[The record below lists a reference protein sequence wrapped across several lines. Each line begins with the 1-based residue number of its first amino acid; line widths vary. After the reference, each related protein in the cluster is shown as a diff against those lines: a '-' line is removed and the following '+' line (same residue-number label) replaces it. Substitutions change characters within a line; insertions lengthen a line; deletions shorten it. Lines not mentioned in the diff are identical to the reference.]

1 MGSGHHGHHS
11 SGFNLSRWA
20 IQNASLTRY
29 LMIAL
34 LFLGIGSYFQLG
46 QDEDPPFAF
55 RAMVVRTFWPG
66 ATATQVAD
74 QVTNKIERTLQ
85 EVPSIDK
92 IRSFSHPGESMVI
105 FFAKDSTPAKDIPN
119 LFYTVRKK
127 IGDSKSYLPMGIQ
140 GPYFD
145 DDFGDTYGVIYAM
158 SAKGYSPSEIR
169 DFTTDVRQRLLKVKD
184 VGKVN
189 VYGLQDEQV
198 YIELSRKKMAQYAL
212 SPAVVAQQLNQQ
224 NAIENGGNLETS
236 SFSMPIRVGG
246 PFENLADIK
255 AMPLRT
261 PSGASIR
268 LGDVAEVRRDIINPA
283 QSKVRFQ
290 GEELVA
296 LGISMARGGDIVELG
311 KALTKASQ
319 AIEKD
324 LPAGVTL
331 SLIQNQPK
339 VVAGSVREFLMT
351 LLEALIIVLA
361 VSLLALGLHRHPWR
375 IDPRPGLVVAISIP
389 LVMAVTFLIMH
400 LSGVG
405 LHKISLGSLIIAL
418 GLLVDDAIIVVEM
431 MVRKL
436 EEGYDRMKAVTAAYE
451 LTAMPMLTGTLI
463 TAVGFLPIGIAKSAV
478 GEYTFAIFAV
488 TAAALIISWFV
499 SVLFVPYL
507 GFLLLKK
514 PTHATPEGAEQEHFD
529 TPFYQRFKTVVAWC
543 IDHRKKAIMATIAS
557 FILGIVGMSQVQQQ
571 FFPDSSRPEILVD
584 IFLAEGA
591 SFEATESAAKKI
603 EAKIL
608 EQKGIESVTLWIGN
622 GAPRFF
628 LPLDIIFPRS
638 NAAQAVIIAQPTHR
652 DRLNK
657 ELPRLLEDAAPEAR
671 LRVKLLPN
679 GPPVTYPVEFRVT
692 GDDPI
697 RLRVEA
703 NRFLEVMRQ
712 SDLVYGVKD
721 NWNEHQ
727 PVAKIEVDSAKAREL
742 GVPPQVIAQTL
753 SSHFG
758 GVTVGQYREGDL
770 LAPIVLRLPR
780 TERDQVNDL
789 NETMLTTVSGQT
801 IPLGRIAKVNVVWEP
816 ATIWREN
823 REYAITLQAD
833 VMPGIQGPTATEQLF
848 KEFKSLIGQL
858 PPGYKVDIGG
868 SVEESSRG
876 QESINAGIPVMLFIT
891 FTLLVIQLK
900 SSSRAFLVVLTAPL
914 GISGVALTLLLFNR
928 PFGFVALLGFIALLG
943 MIMRNSVILIDQIE
957 QGRASGMPA
966 REAIIHACVTRY
978 RPIILTAAAA
988 ILAMIPLS
996 RSVFWGPMAIAI
1008 MGGLLVATAL
1018 TLLALP
1024 AMYAAWFKIDKNTV

>member
-1 MGSGHHGHHS
+1 MSAGHQSG
-11 SGFNLSRWA
+11 GFNLSRWA

-34 LFLGIGSYFQLG
+34 LFLGVGSYFQLG

-119 LFYTVRKK
+119 IFYTVRKK
-127 IGDSKSYLPMGIQ
+127 IGDSKSYLPIGVQ

-158 SAKGYSPSEIR
+158 SAKGYSPGEVR
-169 DFTTDVRQRLLKVKD
+169 DFTTNVRQRLLQVKD

-311 KALTKASQ
+311 KALTKASL

-400 LSGVG
+400 LAGVG

-507 GFLLLKK
+507 GYLLLKK
-514 PTHATPEGAEQEHFD
+514 PAHATPEGAEQEHFD

-557 FILGIVGMSQVQQQ
+557 FVLGIVGMSQVQQQ

-584 IFLAEGA
+584 IFLTEGA
-591 SFEATESAAKKI
+591 SFEATERAAKKI

-608 EQKGIESVTLWIGN
+608 EQKGIESVTMWIGN

-638 NAAQAVIIAQPTHR
+638 NAAQAVIIAKPSDR
-652 DRLNK
+652 DRLNQ

-712 SDLVYGVKD
+712 SNLIYGVKD

-727 PVAKIEVDSAKAREL
+727 PVAKIEVDAAKAREL

-758 GVTVGQYREGDL
+758 GVTIGQYREGDL

-780 TERDQVNDL
+780 SERDQVSDL
-789 NETMLTTVSGQT
+789 TETLLTTVSGQS

-833 VMPGIQGPTATEQLF
+833 VMPGIQGPTATAELF
-848 KEFKSLIGQL
+848 KEFQSLMAQL
-858 PPGYKVDIGG
+858 PPGYQVAIGR

-876 QESINAGIPVMLFIT
+876 QDSINAGIPVMLFIT
-891 FTLLVIQLK
+891 FTLLVIQLR

-914 GISGVALTLLLFNR
+914 GISGVALTLLLFNK

-957 QGRASGMPA
+957 QGRAGGMPA

>member
-1 MGSGHHGHHS
+1 MS
-11 SGFNLSRWA
+11 SDRSHRFNLSRWA
-20 IQNASLTRY
+20 IENAAITRY

-34 LFLGIGSYFQLG
+34 MVLGIGAYFQLG
-46 QDEDPPFAF
+46 QDEDPPFTF

-66 ATATQVAD
+66 ATAVQVAD

-85 EVPSIDK
+85 EVPNIDK
-92 IRSFSHPGESMVI
+92 IRSFSHPGESMII
-105 FFAKDSTPAKDIPN
+105 FFVKDSTHSRDIPQ

-127 IGDSKSYLPMGIQ
+127 VADSKSYLPIGIN

-158 SAKGYSPSEIR
+158 SAKGYSPAEVR
-169 DFTTDVRQRLLKVKD
+169 DFTTYVRQKLLQVKD

-189 VYGLQDEQV
+189 IYGLQEEQV
-198 YIELSRKKMAQYAL
+198 YIELSRKKMAQYSLA
-212 SPAVVAQQLNQQ
+212 PATVAQQLHQQ
-224 NAIENGGNLETS
+224 NAIEAGGNLETK

-246 PFENLADIK
+246 PFENVADIK
-255 AMPLRT
+255 AMPLRS

-268 LGDVAEVRRDIINPA
+268 LGEIAEVRRAIIDPA

-296 LGISMARGGDIVELG
+296 LGISMARGGDIVQLG
-311 KALTKASQ
+311 KTLEESAKL
-319 AIEKD
+319 IEKD

-331 SLIQNQPK
+331 SLIQDQPK

-351 LLEALIIVLA
+351 LVEALIIVLI

-389 LVMAVTFLIMH
+389 LVMSVTFLVMH
-400 LSGVG
+400 LAGVG

-436 EEGYDRMKAVTAAYE
+436 EEGYDSVKAVTAAYQ

-507 GFLLLKK
+507 GFLFLKK
-514 PTHATPEGAEQEHFD
+514 PEKIHQEGQEQEHFD
-529 TPFYQRFKTVVAWC
+529 TPFYQKFKAIVAWC
-543 IDHRKKAIMATIAS
+543 VDYPKKTIMATIAS
-557 FILGIVGMSQVQQQ
+557 FVLGIIGMSQVQQQ

-584 IFLAEGA
+584 IFLTEGA
-591 SFEATESAAKKI
+591 SFEATEQAAKKI

-608 EQKGIESVTLWIGN
+608 EQKGVQSVTTWIGN

-638 NAAQAVIIAQPTHR
+638 NAAQAVIIAEPKER

-692 GDDPI
+692 GDDPVK
-697 RLRVEA
+697 LRQEA
-703 NRFLEVMRQ
+703 DRFLGVMR
-712 SDLVYGVKD
+712 SSSLVYGVTD
-721 NWNEHQ
+721 NWNQ
-727 PVAKIEVDSAKAREL
+727 NQAVAKIEVDPAKAREL

-758 GVTVGQYREGDL
+758 GVVVGQYREGDL

-780 TERDQVNDL
+780 SERDQVSDL
-789 NETMLTTVSGQT
+789 NETMLATVNGQA
-801 IPLGRIAKVNVVWEP
+801 IPLGRIAKVKVVWEP
-816 ATIWREN
+816 ATLWREN
-823 REYAITLQAD
+823 REYAITVQAD
-833 VMPGIQGPTATEQLF
+833 VKPGIQGPTATEALM
-848 KEFKSLIGQL
+848 KEFQPLIKDL
-858 PPGYKVDIGG
+858 PPGYKVNIGG

-876 QESINAGIPVMLFIT
+876 QDSINAGVPIMLFIT

-900 SSSRAFLVVLTAPL
+900 SSSRAFLVVLTGPL

-957 QGRASGMPA
+957 QGRAAGLKA
-966 REAIIHACVTRY
+966 RDAIIHACVSRY

-988 ILAMIPLS
+988 VLAMIPLS
-996 RSVFWGPMAIAI
+996 RSVFWGPMAVAI
-1008 MGGLLVATAL
+1008 MGGLIVATAL

-1024 AMYAAWFKIDKNTV
+1024 AMYAAWFKIDRNTP

>member
-1 MGSGHHGHHS
+1 MSLGK
-11 SGFNLSRWA
+11 FNLSRWA
-20 IQNASLTRY
+20 IGNAPLIRY

-34 LFLGIGSYFQLG
+34 TVLGISAYFQLG
-46 QDEDPPFAF
+46 QDEDPPFTF

-66 ATATQVAD
+66 ATAAQVAD

-85 EVPSIDK
+85 EVPNIDK
-92 IRSFSHPGESMVI
+92 IRSFSHPGESMII
-105 FFAKDSTPAKDIPN
+105 FFVKDSTPAKDIPN

-127 IGDSKSYLPMGIQ
+127 VADSKSYLPMGIN

-158 SAKGYSPSEIR
+158 SAKGYKPNEVR
-169 DFTTDVRQRLLKVKD
+169 DFTTYVRQRLLQVKD

-189 VYGLQDEQV
+189 VYGLQEEQV
-198 YIELSRKKMAQYAL
+198 YVELSRKKMAQYAL
-212 SPAVVAQQLNQQ
+212 SPATVAQQLNQQ
-224 NAIENGGNLETS
+224 NAIENGGQVETK

-246 PFENLADIK
+246 PFENVADIK

-268 LGDVAEVRRDIINPA
+268 LGDVADVRRDVINPA

-296 LGISMARGGDIVELG
+296 MGISMARGGDIVELG
-311 KALTKASQ
+311 KALTKASK

-331 SLIQNQPK
+331 SLIQDQPK
-339 VVAGSVREFLMT
+339 VVAGSVREFLVT
-351 LLEALIIVLA
+351 LLEALIIVLV
-361 VSLLALGLHRHPWR
+361 VSLLALGLHKNPWR

-389 LVMAVTFLIMH
+389 LVMAVTFLVMNI
-400 LSGVG
+400 SGVG

-436 EEGYDRMKAVTAAYE
+436 EEGYDRVKAVTAAYE

-507 GFLLLKK
+507 GFLFLK
-514 PTHATPEGAEQEHFD
+514 TPEHIVSNGQQNEHFD
-529 TPFYQRFKTVVAWC
+529 TPFYQRFKTIVAWC
-543 IDHRKKAIMATIAS
+543 IDHRRKAIMATVAS
-557 FILGIVGMSQVQQQ
+557 FLLGIVGMSQVQQQ

-584 IFLAEGA
+584 IYLTEGA
-591 SFEATESAAKKI
+591 SFEATEAAAKKI

-608 EQKGIESVTLWIGN
+608 EQKGVQSVTMWIGN

-638 NAAQAVIIAQPTHR
+638 NAAQAIVVADLAER

-657 ELPRLLEDAAPEAR
+657 ELPRVLEDVAPEAR

-697 RLRVEA
+697 QLRVEA
-703 NRFLEVMRQ
+703 DRLLNVMR
-712 SDLVYGVKD
+712 SSNLIYGVKD
-721 NWNEHQ
+721 NWNENQ

-780 TERDQVNDL
+780 SERDQVSDL
-789 NETMLTTVSGQT
+789 SETMLTTVTGQV
-801 IPLGRIAKVNVVWEP
+801 IPLGRIAKVQVVWEP
-816 ATIWREN
+816 ATMWREN
-823 REYAITLQAD
+823 REYAITVQAD
-833 VMPGIQGPTATEQLF
+833 VMPGIQGPTATSALLKQFEP
-848 KEFKSLIGQL
+848 LIDKL
-858 PPGYKVDIGG
+858 PTGYKVAIGG

-876 QESINAGIPVMLFIT
+876 QDSINAGVPIMLFIT

-957 QGRASGMPA
+957 QGRAAGMPA

-988 ILAMIPLS
+988 VLAMIPLS
-996 RSVFWGPMAIAI
+996 RSVFWGPMAVAI
-1008 MGGLLVATAL
+1008 MGGLIVATGL
-1018 TLLALP
+1018 TLLSLP
-1024 AMYAAWFKIDKNTV
+1024 AMYAAWFKIDKNTP

>member
-1 MGSGHHGHHS
+1 MSLGK
-11 SGFNLSRWA
+11 FNLSRWA
-20 IQNASLTRY
+20 IGNAPLIRY

-34 LFLGIGSYFQLG
+34 TVLGISAYFQLG
-46 QDEDPPFAF
+46 QDEDPPFTF

-66 ATATQVAD
+66 ATAAQVAD

-85 EVPSIDK
+85 EVPNIDK
-92 IRSFSHPGESMVI
+92 IRSFSHPGESMII
-105 FFAKDSTPAKDIPN
+105 FFVKDSTPAKDIPN

-127 IGDSKSYLPMGIQ
+127 VADSKSYLPMGIN

-158 SAKGYSPSEIR
+158 SAKGYKPNEVR
-169 DFTTDVRQRLLKVKD
+169 DFTTYVRQRLLQVKD

-189 VYGLQDEQV
+189 VYGLQEEQV
-198 YIELSRKKMAQYAL
+198 YVELSRKKMAQYAL
-212 SPAVVAQQLNQQ
+212 SPATVAQQLNQQ
-224 NAIENGGNLETS
+224 NAIENGGQVETK

-246 PFENLADIK
+246 PFENVADIK

-268 LGDVAEVRRDIINPA
+268 LGDVADVRRDVINPA

-296 LGISMARGGDIVELG
+296 MGISMARGGDIVELG
-311 KALTKASQ
+311 KALTKASK

-331 SLIQNQPK
+331 SLIQDQPK
-339 VVAGSVREFLMT
+339 VVAGSVREFLVT
-351 LLEALIIVLA
+351 LLEALIIVLV
-361 VSLLALGLHRHPWR
+361 VSLLALGLHKNPWR

-389 LVMAVTFLIMH
+389 LVMAVTFLVMNI
-400 LSGVG
+400 SGVG

-436 EEGYDRMKAVTAAYE
+436 EEGYDRVKAVTAAYE

-507 GFLLLKK
+507 GFLFLK
-514 PTHATPEGAEQEHFD
+514 TPEHIVSNGQQHEHFD
-529 TPFYQRFKTVVAWC
+529 TPFYQRFKTIVAWC
-543 IDHRKKAIMATIAS
+543 IDHRRKAIMATVAS
-557 FILGIVGMSQVQQQ
+557 FLLGIVGMSQVQQQ

-584 IFLAEGA
+584 IYLTEGA
-591 SFEATESAAKKI
+591 SFEATEAAAKKI

-608 EQKGIESVTLWIGN
+608 EQKGVQSVTMWIGN

-638 NAAQAVIIAQPTHR
+638 NAAQAIVVADLAER

-657 ELPRLLEDAAPEAR
+657 ELPRVLEDVAPEAR

-697 RLRVEA
+697 QLRVEA
-703 NRFLEVMRQ
+703 DRLLNVMR
-712 SDLVYGVKD
+712 SSNLIYGVKD
-721 NWNEHQ
+721 NWNENQ

-780 TERDQVNDL
+780 SERDQVSDL
-789 NETMLTTVSGQT
+789 SETMLATVTGQV
-801 IPLGRIAKVNVVWEP
+801 IPLGRIAKVQVVWEP
-816 ATIWREN
+816 ATMWREN
-823 REYAITLQAD
+823 REYAITVQAD
-833 VMPGIQGPTATEQLF
+833 VMPGIQGPTATSALLKQFEP
-848 KEFKSLIGQL
+848 LIDKL
-858 PPGYKVDIGG
+858 PPGYKVAIGG

-876 QESINAGIPVMLFIT
+876 QDSINAGVPIMLFIT

-957 QGRASGMPA
+957 QGRAAGMSA

-988 ILAMIPLS
+988 VLAMIPLS
-996 RSVFWGPMAIAI
+996 RSVFWGPMAVAI
-1008 MGGLLVATAL
+1008 MGGLIVATGL
-1018 TLLALP
+1018 TLLSLP
-1024 AMYAAWFKIDKNTV
+1024 AMYAAWFKIDKNTP

>member
-557 FILGIVGMSQVQQQ
+557 FVLGIVGMSQVQQQ

>member
-1 MGSGHHGHHS
+1 MSLGK
-11 SGFNLSRWA
+11 FNLSRWA
-20 IQNASLTRY
+20 IGNAPLIRY

-34 LFLGIGSYFQLG
+34 TVLGISAYFQLG
-46 QDEDPPFAF
+46 QDEDPPFTF

-92 IRSFSHPGESMVI
+92 IRSFSHPGESMII
-105 FFAKDSTPAKDIPN
+105 FFVKDSTPAKDIPN

-127 IGDSKSYLPMGIQ
+127 VADSKSYLPMGIN

-158 SAKGYSPSEIR
+158 SAKGFKPSEVR
-169 DFTTDVRQRLLKVKD
+169 DFTTYVRQRLLQVKD

-189 VYGLQDEQV
+189 IYGLQEEQV
-198 YIELSRKKMAQYAL
+198 YVELSRKKMAQYAL
-212 SPAVVAQQLNQQ
+212 SPATVAQQLNQQ
-224 NAIENGGNLETS
+224 NAIENGGTVETKL
-236 SFSMPIRVGG
+236 FSMPIRVGG
-246 PFENLADIK
+246 PFENIADIK

-268 LGDVAEVRRDIINPA
+268 LGDVADVRRDMINPS

-311 KALTKASQ
+311 KALTKASK

-331 SLIQNQPK
+331 SLIQDQPK
-339 VVAGSVREFLMT
+339 VVAGSVREFLVT
-351 LLEALIIVLA
+351 LLEALIIVLV
-361 VSLLALGLHRHPWR
+361 VSLLALGLHKNPWR

-389 LVMAVTFLIMH
+389 LVMAVTFLVMNI
-400 LSGVG
+400 SGVG

-436 EEGYDRMKAVTAAYE
+436 EEGYDRVKAVTAAYE

-507 GFLLLKK
+507 GFLFLKK
-514 PTHATPEGAEQEHFD
+514 PEHVVLDGQQHEHFD
-529 TPFYQRFKTVVAWC
+529 TPFYQRFKTIVAWC
-543 IDHRKKAIMATIAS
+543 IDHRRKAIIATVAS
-557 FILGIVGMSQVQQQ
+557 FLLGIVGMSQVQQQ

-584 IFLAEGA
+584 IYLTEGA
-591 SFEATESAAKKI
+591 SFEATEVAAKKI
-603 EAKIL
+603 EEKIL
-608 EQKGIESVTLWIGN
+608 EQKGVQSVTMWIGN

-638 NAAQAVIIAQPTHR
+638 NAAQAIVVADLTER

-657 ELPRLLEDAAPEAR
+657 ELPRVLEDVAPEAR

-692 GDDPI
+692 GDDPTQ
-697 RLRVEA
+697 LRAEA
-703 NRFLEVMRQ
+703 DRFLSVMR
-712 SDLVYGVKD
+712 SSKLIYGVKD
-721 NWNEHQ
+721 NWNENQ
-727 PVAKIEVDSAKAREL
+727 PVAKIEVDAAKAREL

-780 TERDQVNDL
+780 SERDQVSDL
-789 NETMLTTVSGQT
+789 NETMLATVSGQI
-801 IPLGRIAKVNVVWEP
+801 IPLARVAKVQVVWEP
-816 ATIWREN
+816 ATMWREN
-823 REYAITLQAD
+823 REYAITVQAD
-833 VMPGIQGPTATEQLF
+833 VMPGIQGPTATSALLKQFEP
-848 KEFKSLIGQL
+848 LIDKL
-858 PPGYKVDIGG
+858 PPGYKLAIGG

-876 QESINAGIPVMLFIT
+876 QDSINAGVPIMLFIT

-957 QGRASGMPA
+957 QGRAAGMPA

-988 ILAMIPLS
+988 VLAMIPLS

-1008 MGGLLVATAL
+1008 MGGLIVATGL
-1018 TLLALP
+1018 TLLSLP
-1024 AMYAAWFKIDKNTV
+1024 AMYAAWFKVDKNTP

>member
-1 MGSGHHGHHS
+1 MS
-11 SGFNLSRWA
+11 SNQQDRFNLSKWA
-20 IQNASLTRY
+20 IENQAITRY
-29 LMIAL
+29 MMIAL
-34 LFLGIGSYFQLG
+34 LVLGIGSYFQLG
-46 QDEDPPFAF
+46 QDEDPPFTF
-55 RAMVVRTFWPG
+55 RAMVIKTNWPG
-66 ATATQVAD
+66 ATAVQVAD

-92 IRSFSHPGESMVI
+92 IRSFSHPGESMII
-105 FFAKDSTPAKDIPN
+105 FFVKDSTPSKDIPN

-127 IGDSKSYLPMGIQ
+127 VADSKSYLPIGIN

-158 SAKGYSPSEIR
+158 SAKGYSASEVR
-169 DFTTDVRQRLLKVKD
+169 DFTTMVRQRLLQVKD

-189 VYGLQDEQV
+189 IYGLQEEQV
-198 YIELSRKKMAQYAL
+198 YVELSRKKMAQYYL
-212 SPAVVAQQLNQQ
+212 TPATIAQQLNQQ
-224 NAIENGGNLETS
+224 NAIETGGNVETK

-246 PFENLADIK
+246 PFENVDDIK
-255 AMPLRT
+255 AMPLRSPT
-261 PSGASIR
+261 GASVR
-268 LGDVAEVRRDIINPA
+268 LGDIAEVRRGIVDPSF
-283 QSKVRFQ
+283 SKVRFQ

-296 LGISMARGGDIVELG
+296 LGISMARGGDIVQLG
-311 KALTKASQ
+311 RSLDQISE

-331 SLIQNQPK
+331 SLIQDQPK
-339 VVAGSVREFLMT
+339 VVAGSVREFLTT
-351 LLEALIIVLA
+351 LFEALIIVLA

-389 LVMAVTFLIMH
+389 LVMAVTFLVMH

-436 EEGYDRMKAVTAAYE
+436 EEGYDRVSAVTAAYR

-463 TAVGFLPIGIAKSAV
+463 TAVGFLPIGIAQSAV

-514 PTHATPEGAEQEHFD
+514 PAHAIPEGEEHEHYD
-529 TPFYQRFKTVVAWC
+529 TPFYQRFKKLVAWC
-543 IDHRKKAIMATIAS
+543 IDNNRKAIAATLAS
-557 FILGIVGMSQVQQQ
+557 FVLGILGMGVVQQQ

-584 IFLAEGA
+584 IFLTEGA
-591 SFEATESAAKKI
+591 SFEATERAAKKI

-608 EQKGIESVTLWIGN
+608 EQKGVQSVTTWIGN

-638 NAAQAVIIAQPTHR
+638 NASQIIIIAETKER
-652 DRLNK
+652 DRLNR
-657 ELPRLLEDAAPEAR
+657 ELPRLLEDVAPEAR

-692 GDDPI
+692 GDDPAKL
-697 RLRVEA
+697 RLVA
-703 NRFLEVMRQ
+703 DKFLNQMRQ
-712 SDLVYGVKD
+712 SDLVYGVTD
-721 NWNEHQ
+721 NWNQNQ
-727 PVAKIEVDSAKAREL
+727 PVAKIEVDAAKAREL

-758 GVTVGQYREGDL
+758 GITVGQYREGDL
-770 LAPIVLRLPR
+770 LAPIILRLPKS
-780 TERDQVNDL
+780 ERDQVSDL
-789 NETMLTTVSGQT
+789 NDTMLATINGQA
-801 IPLGRIAKVNVVWEP
+801 IPLGRIAQVKVVWEP
-816 ATIWREN
+816 ATLWREN
-823 REYAITLQAD
+823 REYALTVQAD
-833 VMPGIQGPTATEQLF
+833 VKPGIQGPTATDALMKDFQPLI
-848 KEFKSLIGQL
+848 KEL
-858 PPGYKVDIGG
+858 PPGYRISIGG

-876 QESINAGIPVMLFIT
+876 QDSINAGMPIMLFIT
-891 FTLLVIQLK
+891 FTLLVFQLK
-900 SSSRAFLVVLTAPL
+900 SSSRAFLVILTAPL
-914 GISGVALTLLLFNR
+914 GISGVALTLLLFNK

-957 QGRASGMPA
+957 QGRAAGLAA
-966 REAIIHACVTRY
+966 RDAIIHACVTRY

-988 ILAMIPLS
+988 VLAMIPLS

-1008 MGGLLVATAL
+1008 MGGLIVATAL

-1024 AMYAAWFKIDKNTV
+1024 AMYAAWFKIDKATV

>member
-1 MGSGHHGHHS
+1 MSSGHHGHHS

-158 SAKGYSPSEIR
+158 SAKGYSASEIR

-361 VSLLALGLHRHPWR
+361 VSLLALGLHRQPWR

-557 FILGIVGMSQVQQQ
+557 FVLGIVGMSQVQQQ

>member
-1 MGSGHHGHHS
+1 MSLGK
-11 SGFNLSRWA
+11 FNLSRWA
-20 IQNASLTRY
+20 IDNVAITRY

-34 LFLGIGSYFQLG
+34 MVLGIGAYFQLG
-46 QDEDPPFAF
+46 QDEDPPFTF
-55 RAMVVRTFWPG
+55 RAMVIRTMWPG
-66 ATATQVAD
+66 ATAAQVAD

-92 IRSFSHPGESMVI
+92 IRSFSHPGESMII

-127 IGDSKSYLPMGIQ
+127 IGDSKSGLPIGVH

-158 SAKGYSPSEIR
+158 SAKGYKPNEIR
-169 DFTTDVRQRLLKVKD
+169 DFTTYVRQRLLQVKD

-189 VYGLQDEQV
+189 IYGLQEEQV
-198 YIELSRKKMAQYAL
+198 YVELSRKKMAQYAL
-212 SPAVVAQQLNQQ
+212 SPATVAQQLNQQ
-224 NAIENGGNLETS
+224 NAIENGGSVETQ

-246 PFENLADIK
+246 PFENIADIK

-268 LGDVAEVRRDIINPA
+268 LGDVADVRRDVINPA
-283 QSKVRFQ
+283 ESKVRFQ

-296 LGISMARGGDIVELG
+296 LGISMAKGGDIVKLG
-311 KALTKASQ
+311 DSLSAASKL
-319 AIEKD
+319 IEKD

-331 SLIQNQPK
+331 SLIQDQPN
-339 VVAGSVREFLMT
+339 VVAGSVKEFLRT
-351 LLEALIIVLA
+351 LLEALIVVLV
-361 VSLLALGLHRHPWR
+361 VSLLALGLHKNPWR

-436 EEGYDRMKAVTAAYE
+436 EEGYDRVKAVTAAYE

-507 GFLLLKK
+507 GLLLLRK
-514 PTHATPEGAEQEHFD
+514 PSHATAEGSPHEHFD
-529 TPFYQRFKTVVAWC
+529 TPFYQRFKVVVAWC
-543 IDHRKKAIMATIAS
+543 IDHHRKAIIATIAS
-557 FILGIVGMSQVQQQ
+557 FVLGIVGMSQVQQQ

-591 SFEATESAAKKI
+591 SFEATEAAAKKI

-608 EQKGIESVTLWIGN
+608 EQKGVQSVTMWIGH

-638 NAAQAVIIAQPTHR
+638 NTSQAIIIADLAER
-652 DRLNK
+652 DRLNR
-657 ELPRLLEDAAPEAR
+657 ELPRILEDVAPEAR

-679 GPPVTYPVEFRVT
+679 GPPVSYPVEFRVT

-697 RLRVEA
+697 KLREEA
-703 NRFLEVMRQ
+703 NQLLGVMR
-712 SDLVYGVKD
+712 SSKLIYGVKD
-721 NWNEHQ
+721 NWNENQ

-758 GVTVGQYREGDL
+758 GVVVGQYREGDL

-780 TERDQVNDL
+780 SERDHVNDL
-789 NETMLTTVSGQT
+789 NETMLTTVSGQA
-801 IPLGRIAKVNVVWEP
+801 IPLGRIAQVKVVWEP
-816 ATIWREN
+816 ATMWREN
-823 REYAITLQAD
+823 REYAITVQAD
-833 VMPGIQGPTATEQLF
+833 VMPGIQGPTATSVLF
-848 KEFKSLIGQL
+848 KEFQPLIEKM
-858 PPGYKVDIGG
+858 PPGYRVTIGG
-868 SVEESSRG
+868 SVEESSKG
-876 QESINAGIPVMLFIT
+876 QDSINAGVPIMLFIT

-957 QGRASGMPA
+957 QGRAAGIPA

-988 ILAMIPLS
+988 VLAMIPLS

-1008 MGGLLVATAL
+1008 MGGLIVATGL
-1018 TLLALP
+1018 TLLSLP
-1024 AMYAAWFKIDKNTV
+1024 AMYAAWFKIDKNTP

>member
-1 MGSGHHGHHS
+1 MS
-11 SGFNLSRWA
+11 SQDPGRFNLSRWA
-20 IQNASLTRY
+20 IDNAAITRY

-34 LFLGIGSYFQLG
+34 MVLGIGAYFQLG
-46 QDEDPPFAF
+46 QDEDPPFTF

-66 ATATQVAD
+66 ATAAQVAD

-85 EVPSIDK
+85 EVPNIDK
-92 IRSFSHPGESMVI
+92 IRSFSHPGESMII
-105 FFAKDSTPAKDIPN
+105 FFVKDSTPSKDIPN

-127 IGDSKSYLPMGIQ
+127 VADSKSYLPIGIN

-158 SAKGYSPSEIR
+158 SAKGYSASEVR
-169 DFTTDVRQRLLKVKD
+169 DFTTYVRQKLLQVKD

-189 VYGLQDEQV
+189 IYGLQEEQV
-198 YIELSRKKMAQYAL
+198 YVELSRKKMAQYSL
-212 SPAVVAQQLNQQ
+212 TPATVAQQLNQQ
-224 NAIENGGNLETS
+224 NAIENGGNVETK

-246 PFENLADIK
+246 PFENVADIK
-255 AMPLRT
+255 AMPLRS

-268 LGDVAEVRRDIINPA
+268 LGDIAEVRRAVIDPA

-296 LGISMARGGDIVELG
+296 LGISMARGGDIVQLG
-311 KALTKASQ
+311 KELSKASQ
-319 AIEKD
+319 LVEKD

-331 SLIQNQPK
+331 SLIQDQPK
-339 VVAGSVREFLMT
+339 VVSGSVREFLMT
-351 LLEALIIVLA
+351 LFEALIIVLI

-389 LVMAVTFLIMH
+389 LVMSVTFLVMH

-436 EEGYDRMKAVTAAYE
+436 EEGYDRVHAVTAAYQ

-514 PTHATPEGAEQEHFD
+514 PQHATPDGAEHEHFD
-529 TPFYQRFKTVVAWC
+529 TPFYQRFKSLVAWC
-543 IDHRKKAIMATIAS
+543 IDNHRKAILATIAS
-557 FILGIVGMSQVQQQ
+557 FVIGVMGMSQVQQQ

-584 IFLAEGA
+584 IFLTEGA
-591 SFEATESAAKKI
+591 SFEATENAAKKI

-608 EQKGIESVTLWIGN
+608 EQKGVQSVTVWVGN

-638 NAAQAVIIAQPTHR
+638 NAAQAVIIADLKER
-652 DRLNK
+652 DRLNR
-657 ELPRLLEDAAPEAR
+657 ELPRLLEDVAPEAR

-697 RLRVEA
+697 KLRQEA
-703 NRFLEVMRQ
+703 DRFLSVMRA
-712 SDLVYGVKD
+712 SDLVYGVTD
-721 NWNEHQ
+721 NWNQNQ
-727 PVAKIEVDSAKAREL
+727 PIAKIEVDPAKAREL

-780 TERDQVNDL
+780 SERDQVSDL
-789 NETMLTTVSGQT
+789 NETMLATVNGQA
-801 IPLGRIAKVNVVWEP
+801 IPLARIAKVKVVWEP
-816 ATIWREN
+816 ATLWREN
-823 REYAITLQAD
+823 REYAITVQAD
-833 VMPGIQGPTATEQLF
+833 VKPGVQGPTATDVLLKQFEP
-848 KEFKSLIGQL
+848 LISQL
-858 PPGYKVDIGG
+858 PPGYKVNIGG

-876 QESINAGIPVMLFIT
+876 QDSINAGMPIMLFIT

-900 SSSRAFLVVLTAPL
+900 SSSRAFLVILTAPL
-914 GISGVALTLLLFNR
+914 GISGVALTLLLFNK

-957 QGRASGMPA
+957 QGRAAGLAA
-966 REAIIHACVTRY
+966 RDAIINACVTRY

-988 ILAMIPLS
+988 VLAMIPLS

-1008 MGGLLVATAL
+1008 MGGLIVATAL
-1018 TLLALP
+1018 TLLSLP
-1024 AMYAAWFKIDKNTV
+1024 AMYAAWFKIDRNTP

>member
-1 MGSGHHGHHS
+1 MSLGK
-11 SGFNLSRWA
+11 FNLSRWA
-20 IQNASLTRY
+20 IGNAPLIRY

-34 LFLGIGSYFQLG
+34 TVLGISAYFQLG
-46 QDEDPPFAF
+46 QDEDPPFTF

-66 ATATQVAD
+66 ATAAQVAD

-85 EVPSIDK
+85 EVPNIDK
-92 IRSFSHPGESMVI
+92 IRSFSHPGESMII
-105 FFAKDSTPAKDIPN
+105 FFVKDSTPAKDIPN

-127 IGDSKSYLPMGIQ
+127 VADSKSYLPMGIN

-158 SAKGYSPSEIR
+158 SAKGYKPNEVR
-169 DFTTDVRQRLLKVKD
+169 DFTTYVRQRLLQVKD

-189 VYGLQDEQV
+189 VYGLQEEQV
-198 YIELSRKKMAQYAL
+198 YVELSRKKMAQYAL
-212 SPAVVAQQLNQQ
+212 SPATVAQQLNQQ
-224 NAIENGGNLETS
+224 NAIENGGQVETK

-246 PFENLADIK
+246 PFENVADIK

-268 LGDVAEVRRDIINPA
+268 LGDVADVRRDVINPA

-296 LGISMARGGDIVELG
+296 MGISMARGGDIVELG
-311 KALTKASQ
+311 KALTKASK

-331 SLIQNQPK
+331 SLIQDQPK
-339 VVAGSVREFLMT
+339 VVAGSVREFLVT
-351 LLEALIIVLA
+351 LLEALIIVLV
-361 VSLLALGLHRHPWR
+361 VSLLALGLHKNPWR

-389 LVMAVTFLIMH
+389 LVMAVTFLVMNI
-400 LSGVG
+400 SGVG

-436 EEGYDRMKAVTAAYE
+436 EEGYDRVKAVTAAYE

-507 GFLLLKK
+507 GFLFLK
-514 PTHATPEGAEQEHFD
+514 TPEHIVSDSQQHEHFD
-529 TPFYQRFKTVVAWC
+529 TPFYQRFKTIVAWC
-543 IDHRKKAIMATIAS
+543 IDHRRKAIMATVAS
-557 FILGIVGMSQVQQQ
+557 FLLGIVGMSQVQQQ

-584 IFLAEGA
+584 IYLTEGA
-591 SFEATESAAKKI
+591 SFEATEAAAKKI

-608 EQKGIESVTLWIGN
+608 EQKGVQSVTMWIGN

-638 NAAQAVIIAQPTHR
+638 NAAQAIVVADLAER

-697 RLRVEA
+697 QLRVEA
-703 NRFLEVMRQ
+703 DRLLNVMR
-712 SDLVYGVKD
+712 SSNLIYGVKD
-721 NWNEHQ
+721 NWNENQ

-780 TERDQVNDL
+780 SERDQVSDL
-789 NETMLTTVSGQT
+789 SETMLATVTGQV
-801 IPLGRIAKVNVVWEP
+801 IPLGRIAKVQVVWEP
-816 ATIWREN
+816 ATMWREN
-823 REYAITLQAD
+823 REYAITVQAD
-833 VMPGIQGPTATEQLF
+833 VMPGIQGPTATSALLKQFEP
-848 KEFKSLIGQL
+848 LIDKL
-858 PPGYKVDIGG
+858 PPGYKVAIGG
-868 SVEESSRG
+868 SVEESARG
-876 QESINAGIPVMLFIT
+876 QDSINAGVPIMLFIT

-957 QGRASGMPA
+957 QGRAAGMPA

-988 ILAMIPLS
+988 VLAMIPLS
-996 RSVFWGPMAIAI
+996 RSVFWGPMAVAI
-1008 MGGLLVATAL
+1008 MGGLIVATGL
-1018 TLLALP
+1018 TLLSLP
-1024 AMYAAWFKIDKNTV
+1024 AMYAAWFKIDKNTP

>member
-1 MGSGHHGHHS
+1 MSLGK
-11 SGFNLSRWA
+11 FNLSRWA
-20 IQNASLTRY
+20 IDNVAITRY

-34 LFLGIGSYFQLG
+34 MVLGIGAYFQLG
-46 QDEDPPFAF
+46 QDEDPPFTF
-55 RAMVVRTFWPG
+55 RAMVIRTMWPG
-66 ATATQVAD
+66 ATAAQVAD

-92 IRSFSHPGESMVI
+92 IRSFSHPGESTII

-127 IGDSKSYLPMGIQ
+127 IGDSKSGLPIGVH

-158 SAKGYSPSEIR
+158 SAKGYKPNEVR
-169 DFTTDVRQRLLKVKD
+169 DFTTYVRQRLLQVKD

-189 VYGLQDEQV
+189 IYGLQEEQV
-198 YIELSRKKMAQYAL
+198 YVELSRKKMAQYSL
-212 SPAVVAQQLNQQ
+212 SPATVAQQLNQQ
-224 NAIENGGNLETS
+224 NAIENGGSVETP

-246 PFENLADIK
+246 PFESIADIK

-268 LGDVAEVRRDIINPA
+268 LGDIADVRRDVINPA
-283 QSKVRFQ
+283 DSKVRFQ

-296 LGISMARGGDIVELG
+296 LGISMAKGGDIVKLG
-311 KALTKASQ
+311 ESLTHAAKL
-319 AIEKD
+319 IEKD

-331 SLIQNQPK
+331 SLIQDQPQ
-339 VVAGSVREFLMT
+339 VVAGSVKEFLRT
-351 LLEALIIVLA
+351 LLEALIVVLV
-361 VSLLALGLHRHPWR
+361 VSLLALGLHKNPWR

-389 LVMAVTFLIMH
+389 LVMAVTFLVMH

-436 EEGYDRMKAVTAAYE
+436 EEGYDRVKAVTAAYE

-463 TAVGFLPIGIAKSAV
+463 TAVGFLPIGIAKSTV

-507 GFLLLKK
+507 GLLLLKK
-514 PTHATPEGAEQEHFD
+514 PSHAAPDGSPHEHFD
-529 TPFYQRFKTVVAWC
+529 TPFYQRFKVVVAWC
-543 IDHRKKAIMATIAS
+543 IDHHRKAIIATIAS
-557 FILGIVGMSQVQQQ
+557 FVLGIVGMSQVQQQ

-591 SFEATESAAKKI
+591 SFEATEAAAKKI

-608 EQKGIESVTLWIGN
+608 EQKGVQSVTMWIGH

-638 NAAQAVIIAQPTHR
+638 NTSQAIIIADLSER
-652 DRLNK
+652 DRLNR
-657 ELPRLLEDAAPEAR
+657 ELPRLLEDVAPEAR

-679 GPPVTYPVEFRVT
+679 GPPVSYPVEFRVT

-697 RLRVEA
+697 KLREEA
-703 NRFLEVMRQ
+703 NQLLGVMR
-712 SDLVYGVKD
+712 SSKLIYGVKD
-721 NWNEHQ
+721 NWNENQ

-758 GVTVGQYREGDL
+758 GVVVGQYREGDL

-780 TERDQVNDL
+780 SERDQVTDL
-789 NETMLTTVSGQT
+789 NETMLTTVAGQA
-801 IPLGRIAKVNVVWEP
+801 IPLGRIAQVKVVWEP
-816 ATIWREN
+816 ATMWREN
-823 REYAITLQAD
+823 REYAITVQAD
-833 VMPGIQGPTATEQLF
+833 VMPGIQGPTATSALF
-848 KEFKSLIGQL
+848 KEFQPLIEKM
-858 PPGYKVDIGG
+858 PPGYRVTIGG
-868 SVEESSRG
+868 SVEESSKG
-876 QESINAGIPVMLFIT
+876 QGSINAGVPIMLFIT

-957 QGRASGMPA
+957 QGRAAGMPA

-988 ILAMIPLS
+988 VLAMIPLS

-1008 MGGLLVATAL
+1008 MGGLIIATGL
-1018 TLLALP
+1018 TLLSLP
-1024 AMYAAWFKIDKNTV
+1024 AMYAAWFKVDKNTP

>member
-1 MGSGHHGHHS
+1 MS
-11 SGFNLSRWA
+11 SNQQDRFNLSKWA
-20 IQNASLTRY
+20 IENQAITRY
-29 LMIAL
+29 MMIAL
-34 LFLGIGSYFQLG
+34 LVLGIGSYFQLG
-46 QDEDPPFAF
+46 QDEDPPFTF
-55 RAMVVRTFWPG
+55 RAMVIKTNWPG
-66 ATATQVAD
+66 ATAVQVAD
-74 QVTNKIERTLQ
+74 QVTSKIERTLQ
-85 EVPSIDK
+85 EVPRIDK
-92 IRSFSHPGESMVI
+92 IRSFSHPGESMII
-105 FFAKDSTPAKDIPN
+105 FFVKDSTHSKDIPN

-127 IGDSKSYLPMGIQ
+127 IADSKSYLPIGIN

-158 SAKGYSPSEIR
+158 SAKGYSASEVR
-169 DFTTDVRQRLLKVKD
+169 DFTTMVRQRLLQVKD

-189 VYGLQDEQV
+189 IYGLQEEQV
-198 YIELSRKKMAQYAL
+198 YVELSRKKMAQYYL
-212 SPAVVAQQLNQQ
+212 TPATIAQQLNQQ
-224 NAIENGGNLETS
+224 NAIETGGNVETK

-246 PFENLADIK
+246 PFENVDDIK
-255 AMPLRT
+255 AMPLRSPT
-261 PSGASIR
+261 GASVR
-268 LGDVAEVRRDIINPA
+268 LGDIAEVRRGIVDPSF
-283 QSKVRFQ
+283 SKVRFQ

-296 LGISMARGGDIVELG
+296 LGISMARGGDIVQLG
-311 KALTKASQ
+311 RSLDQISE

-331 SLIQNQPK
+331 SLIQDQPK
-339 VVAGSVREFLMT
+339 VVAGSVREFLTT
-351 LLEALIIVLA
+351 LFEALIIVLA

-389 LVMAVTFLIMH
+389 LVMAVTFLVMH

-436 EEGYDRMKAVTAAYE
+436 EEGYDRVSAVTAAYR

-463 TAVGFLPIGIAKSAV
+463 TAIGFLPIGIAQSAV

-514 PTHATPEGAEQEHFD
+514 PAHATPEGEEHEHYD
-529 TPFYQRFKTVVAWC
+529 TPFYQRFKKLVAWC
-543 IDHRKKAIMATIAS
+543 IDNNRKAIAATVAS
-557 FILGIVGMSQVQQQ
+557 FVLGILGMGVVQQQ

-584 IFLAEGA
+584 IFLTEGA
-591 SFEATESAAKKI
+591 SFEATERAAKKI

-608 EQKGIESVTLWIGN
+608 EQKGVQSVTTWIGN

-638 NAAQAVIIAQPTHR
+638 NAAQIIIITETKER
-652 DRLNK
+652 DRLNR
-657 ELPRLLEDAAPEAR
+657 ELPRLLEDVAPEAR

-692 GDDPI
+692 GDDPAKL
-697 RLRVEA
+697 RLEA
-703 NRFLEVMRQ
+703 DKFLNKMRQ
-712 SDLVYGVKD
+712 SDLVYGVTD
-721 NWNEHQ
+721 NWNQNQ
-727 PVAKIEVDSAKAREL
+727 PVAKIEVDAAKAREL

-770 LAPIVLRLPR
+770 LAPIILRLPKS
-780 TERDQVNDL
+780 ERDQVSDL
-789 NETMLTTVSGQT
+789 NDTMLATINGQA
-801 IPLGRIAKVNVVWEP
+801 IPLGRIAQVKVVWEP
-816 ATIWREN
+816 ATLWREN
-823 REYAITLQAD
+823 REYALTVQAD
-833 VMPGIQGPTATEQLF
+833 VKPGIQGPTATDALMKDFQPLI
-848 KEFKSLIGQL
+848 KEL
-858 PPGYKVDIGG
+858 PPGYRVSIGG
-868 SVEESSRG
+868 SFEESSRG
-876 QESINAGIPVMLFIT
+876 QASINAGMPIMLFIT
-891 FTLLVIQLK
+891 FTLLVFQLK
-900 SSSRAFLVVLTAPL
+900 SSSRAFLVILTAPL
-914 GISGVALTLLLFNR
+914 GISGVALTLLLFNK

-957 QGRASGMPA
+957 QGRASGLAA
-966 REAIIHACVTRY
+966 RDAIIHACVTRY

-988 ILAMIPLS
+988 VLAMIPLS

-1008 MGGLLVATAL
+1008 MGGLIVATAL

-1024 AMYAAWFKIDKNTV
+1024 AMYAAWFKIDKTSS

>member
-1 MGSGHHGHHS
+1 MSLGK
-11 SGFNLSRWA
+11 FNLSRWA
-20 IQNASLTRY
+20 IGNAPLIRY

-34 LFLGIGSYFQLG
+34 TVLGVSAYFQLG
-46 QDEDPPFAF
+46 QDEDPPFTF

-66 ATATQVAD
+66 ATAAQVAD

-85 EVPSIDK
+85 EVPNIDK
-92 IRSFSHPGESMVI
+92 IRSFSHPGESMII
-105 FFAKDSTPAKDIPN
+105 FFVKDSTPAKDIPN

-127 IGDSKSYLPMGIQ
+127 VADSKSYLPMGIN

-158 SAKGYSPSEIR
+158 SAKGYKPNEVR
-169 DFTTDVRQRLLKVKD
+169 DFTTYVRQRLLQVKD

-189 VYGLQDEQV
+189 VYGLQEEQV
-198 YIELSRKKMAQYAL
+198 YVELSRKKMAQYAL
-212 SPAVVAQQLNQQ
+212 SPATVAQQLNQQ
-224 NAIENGGNLETS
+224 NAIENGGQVETK

-246 PFENLADIK
+246 PFENVADIK

-268 LGDVAEVRRDIINPA
+268 LGDVADVRRDVINPA

-296 LGISMARGGDIVELG
+296 MGISMARGGDIVELG
-311 KALTKASQ
+311 KALTKASK

-331 SLIQNQPK
+331 SLIQDQPK
-339 VVAGSVREFLMT
+339 VVAGSVREFLVT
-351 LLEALIIVLA
+351 LLEALIIVLV
-361 VSLLALGLHRHPWR
+361 VSLLALGLHKNPWR

-389 LVMAVTFLIMH
+389 LVMAVTFLVMNI
-400 LSGVG
+400 SGVG

-436 EEGYDRMKAVTAAYE
+436 EEGYDRVKAVTAAYE

-507 GFLLLKK
+507 GFLFLK
-514 PTHATPEGAEQEHFD
+514 TPEHIVSNGQQHEHFD
-529 TPFYQRFKTVVAWC
+529 TPFYQRFKTIVAWC
-543 IDHRKKAIMATIAS
+543 IDHRRKAIMATVAS
-557 FILGIVGMSQVQQQ
+557 FLLGIVGMSQVQQQ

-584 IFLAEGA
+584 IYLTEGA
-591 SFEATESAAKKI
+591 SFEATEAAAKKI

-608 EQKGIESVTLWIGN
+608 EQKGVQSVTMWIGN

-638 NAAQAVIIAQPTHR
+638 NAAQAIVVADLAER

-657 ELPRLLEDAAPEAR
+657 ELPRVLEDVAPEAR

-697 RLRVEA
+697 QLRVEA
-703 NRFLEVMRQ
+703 DRLLNVMR
-712 SDLVYGVKD
+712 SSNLIYGVKD
-721 NWNEHQ
+721 NWNENQ

-780 TERDQVNDL
+780 SERDQVSDL
-789 NETMLTTVSGQT
+789 SETMLATVTGQV
-801 IPLGRIAKVNVVWEP
+801 IPLGRIAKVQVVWEP
-816 ATIWREN
+816 ATMWREN
-823 REYAITLQAD
+823 REYAITVQAD
-833 VMPGIQGPTATEQLF
+833 VMPGIQGPTATSALLKQFEP
-848 KEFKSLIGQL
+848 LIDKL
-858 PPGYKVDIGG
+858 PPGYKVAIGG

-876 QESINAGIPVMLFIT
+876 QDSINAGVPIMLFIT

-957 QGRASGMPA
+957 QGRAAGMPA

-988 ILAMIPLS
+988 VLAMIPLS
-996 RSVFWGPMAIAI
+996 RSVFWGPMAVAI
-1008 MGGLLVATAL
+1008 MGGLIVATGL
-1018 TLLALP
+1018 TLLSLP
-1024 AMYAAWFKIDKNTV
+1024 AMYAAWFKIDKNTP

>member
-1 MGSGHHGHHS
+1 MSSGHHGHHS

-557 FILGIVGMSQVQQQ
+557 FVLGIVGMSQVQQQ

>member
-1 MGSGHHGHHS
+1 MSLGK
-11 SGFNLSRWA
+11 FNLSRWA
-20 IQNASLTRY
+20 IGNAPLIRY

-34 LFLGIGSYFQLG
+34 TVLGISAYFQLG
-46 QDEDPPFAF
+46 QDEDPPFTF

-66 ATATQVAD
+66 ATAAQVAD

-85 EVPSIDK
+85 EVPNIDK
-92 IRSFSHPGESMVI
+92 IRSFSHPGESMII
-105 FFAKDSTPAKDIPN
+105 FFVKDSTPAKDIPN

-127 IGDSKSYLPMGIQ
+127 VADSKSYLPMGIN

-158 SAKGYSPSEIR
+158 SAKGYKPNEVR
-169 DFTTDVRQRLLKVKD
+169 DFTTYVRQRLLQVKD

-189 VYGLQDEQV
+189 IYGLQEEQV
-198 YIELSRKKMAQYAL
+198 YVELSRKKMAQYAL
-212 SPAVVAQQLNQQ
+212 SPATVAQQLNQQ
-224 NAIENGGNLETS
+224 NAIENGGQVETK

-246 PFENLADIK
+246 PFENVADIK

-268 LGDVAEVRRDIINPA
+268 LGDVADVRRDVINPA

-296 LGISMARGGDIVELG
+296 MGISMARGGDIVELG
-311 KALTKASQ
+311 KALTKASK

-331 SLIQNQPK
+331 SLIQDQPK
-339 VVAGSVREFLMT
+339 VVAGSVREFLVT
-351 LLEALIIVLA
+351 LLEALIIVLV
-361 VSLLALGLHRHPWR
+361 VSLLALGLHKNPWR

-389 LVMAVTFLIMH
+389 LVMAVTFLVMNI
-400 LSGVG
+400 SGVG

-436 EEGYDRMKAVTAAYE
+436 EEGYDRVKAVTAAYE

-507 GFLLLKK
+507 GFLFLK
-514 PTHATPEGAEQEHFD
+514 TPEHIVSNGQQHEHFD
-529 TPFYQRFKTVVAWC
+529 TPFYQRFKTIVAWC
-543 IDHRKKAIMATIAS
+543 IDHRRKAIMATVAS
-557 FILGIVGMSQVQQQ
+557 FLLGIVGMSQVQQQ

-584 IFLAEGA
+584 IYLTEGA
-591 SFEATESAAKKI
+591 SFEATEAAAKKI

-608 EQKGIESVTLWIGN
+608 EQKGVQSVTMWIGN

-638 NAAQAVIIAQPTHR
+638 NAAQAIVVADLAER

-657 ELPRLLEDAAPEAR
+657 ELPRVLEDVAPEAR

-697 RLRVEA
+697 QLRVEA
-703 NRFLEVMRQ
+703 DRLLNVMR
-712 SDLVYGVKD
+712 SSNLIYGVKD
-721 NWNEHQ
+721 NWNENQ

-780 TERDQVNDL
+780 SERDQVSDL
-789 NETMLTTVSGQT
+789 SETMLATVTGQV
-801 IPLGRIAKVNVVWEP
+801 IPLGRIAKVQVVWEP
-816 ATIWREN
+816 ATMWREN
-823 REYAITLQAD
+823 REYAITVQAD
-833 VMPGIQGPTATEQLF
+833 VMPGIQGPTATSALLKQFEP
-848 KEFKSLIGQL
+848 LIDKL
-858 PPGYKVDIGG
+858 PPGYKVAIGG

-876 QESINAGIPVMLFIT
+876 QDSINAGVPIMLFIT

-957 QGRASGMPA
+957 QGRAAGMPA

-988 ILAMIPLS
+988 VLAMIPLS
-996 RSVFWGPMAIAI
+996 RSVFWGPMAVAI
-1008 MGGLLVATAL
+1008 MGGLIVATGL
-1018 TLLALP
+1018 TLLSLP
-1024 AMYAAWFKIDKNTV
+1024 AMYAAWFKIDKNTP

>member
-1 MGSGHHGHHS
+1 MSLGK
-11 SGFNLSRWA
+11 FNLSRWA
-20 IQNASLTRY
+20 IGNAPLIRY

-34 LFLGIGSYFQLG
+34 TVLGISAYFQLG
-46 QDEDPPFAF
+46 QDEDPPFTF

-66 ATATQVAD
+66 ATAAQVAD

-85 EVPSIDK
+85 EVPNIDK
-92 IRSFSHPGESMVI
+92 IRSFSHPGESMII
-105 FFAKDSTPAKDIPN
+105 FFVKDSTPAKDIPN

-127 IGDSKSYLPMGIQ
+127 VADSKSYLPMGIN

-158 SAKGYSPSEIR
+158 SAKGYKPNEVR
-169 DFTTDVRQRLLKVKD
+169 DFTTYVRQRLLQVKD

-189 VYGLQDEQV
+189 VYGLQEEQV
-198 YIELSRKKMAQYAL
+198 YVELSRKKMAQYAL
-212 SPAVVAQQLNQQ
+212 SPATVAQQLNQQ
-224 NAIENGGNLETS
+224 NAIENGGQVETK

-246 PFENLADIK
+246 PFENVADIK

-268 LGDVAEVRRDIINPA
+268 LGDVADVRRDVINPA

-296 LGISMARGGDIVELG
+296 MGISMARGGDIVELG
-311 KALTKASQ
+311 KALTKASK

-331 SLIQNQPK
+331 SLIQDQPK
-339 VVAGSVREFLMT
+339 VVAGSVREFLVT
-351 LLEALIIVLA
+351 LLEALIIVLV
-361 VSLLALGLHRHPWR
+361 VSLLALGLHKNPWR

-389 LVMAVTFLIMH
+389 LVMAVTFLVMSI
-400 LSGVG
+400 SGVG

-436 EEGYDRMKAVTAAYE
+436 EEGYDRVKAVTAAYE

-507 GFLLLKK
+507 GFLFLK
-514 PTHATPEGAEQEHFD
+514 TPEHVVSDGQQHEHFD
-529 TPFYQRFKTVVAWC
+529 TPFYQRFKTIVAWC
-543 IDHRKKAIMATIAS
+543 IDHRRKAIMATVAS
-557 FILGIVGMSQVQQQ
+557 FLLGIVGMSQVQQQ

-584 IFLAEGA
+584 IYLTEGA
-591 SFEATESAAKKI
+591 SFEATEAAAKKI

-608 EQKGIESVTLWIGN
+608 EQKGVQSVTMWIGN

-638 NAAQAVIIAQPTHR
+638 NAAQAIVVADLAER

-697 RLRVEA
+697 QLRVEA
-703 NRFLEVMRQ
+703 DRLLNVMR
-712 SDLVYGVKD
+712 SSNLIYGVKD
-721 NWNEHQ
+721 NWNENQ

-780 TERDQVNDL
+780 SERDQVSDL
-789 NETMLTTVSGQT
+789 SETMLATVTGQV
-801 IPLGRIAKVNVVWEP
+801 IPLGRIAKVQVVWEP
-816 ATIWREN
+816 ATMWREN
-823 REYAITLQAD
+823 REYAITVQAD
-833 VMPGIQGPTATEQLF
+833 VMPGIQGPTATSALLKQFEP
-848 KEFKSLIGQL
+848 LIDKL
-858 PPGYKVDIGG
+858 PPGYKVAIGG

-876 QESINAGIPVMLFIT
+876 QDSINAGVPIMLFIT

-957 QGRASGMPA
+957 QGRAAGMPA

-988 ILAMIPLS
+988 VLAMIPLS
-996 RSVFWGPMAIAI
+996 RSVFWGPMAVAI
-1008 MGGLLVATAL
+1008 MGGLIVATGL
-1018 TLLALP
+1018 TLLSLP
-1024 AMYAAWFKIDKNTV
+1024 AMYAAWFKIDKNTP